1 MNENINLCE
10 ILKGHEGETFYSP
23 AYGQVCLSKVI
34 QGGPII
40 VSASEYSSIS
50 MNPNGTL
57 LFSAGECM
65 IFPSKDQRDWNKWV
79 EEQNPKVPKTWSD
92 LERLDEFTEC
102 GAEIVRTFN
111 NRWWDSTKG
120 NTPIERSALALF
132 IIHQLIEVGY
142 GGNVT
147 NEEWENAFELK
158 YVISCTADKS
168 FPIHAT
174 NCIHT
179 IAFHT
184 KEQAEEFLKYTEN
197 VELVKVYCM
206 I

>member
-1 MNENINLCE
+1 MTE
-10 ILKGHEGETFYSP
+10 
-23 AYGQVCLSKVI
+23 Q
-34 QGGPII
+34 
-40 VSASEYSSIS
+40 
-50 MNPNGTL
+50 
-57 LFSAGECM
+57 
-65 IFPSKDQRDWNKWV
+65 
-79 EEQNPKVPKTWSD
+79 EEKEDKKPKVPKIWNNI
-92 LERLDEFTEC
+92 TEC
-102 GAEIVRTFN
+102 NVEVWQHISRMNYG
-111 NRWWDSTKG
+111 
-120 NTPIERSALALF
+120 PIEPIVKSALALLK
-132 IIHQLIEVGY
+132 IHQLIEVGY

-158 YVISCTADKS
+158 YVISCTVDKS

-197 VELVKVYCM
+197 VQLLKDYFM